1 MDSNEQLAR
10 ALDEINS
17 RDPFSVLV
25 EEGRSPEEL
34 KKSIK
39 TALKPHFENPQIVE
53 DWYPYL
59 VSEYINLSFISS
71 DADAQEAFEGVKLTY
86 RNSRSADSERCFETC
101 GRFEKDT
108 ISSLSQMWS
117 HMYLEHDKADLP
129 LTEFRQEAFKN
140 IGDLIEGT
148 LKPFLQELLLQN
160 RFARGKVSTYDDV
173 RDLRLGNITQELI
186 DTTSFRGAF
195 KPGSWNLRL
204 NDWRNIAHHHTS
216 RVEGKEIIGEY
227 DVGSNTKEIRLSRQ
241 DLTDV
246 LYKIALIFKAIRT
259 ARTLFVFDNRDE
271 IRPHI
276 VDEVEGRSDMNVL
289 AIAMAISPEG
299 FELADIKVG
308 GSSAKAVIRERTDQ
322 PVQERMIHASQFVY
336 PVWEHF
342 RKEVIQIEYQ
352 DREGNL
358 VLTSEVSGEACK
370 SVAEGDVPFSD
381 LAEEADLV
389 YHEQ

>member
-1 MDSNEQLAR
+1 MNSNEQLVR

-25 EEGRSPEEL
+25 EEGHSPEEL

-39 TALKPHFENPQIVE
+39 TALKPHLENPHLVE

-59 VSEYINLSFISS
+59 VSEYINLSFIRS
-71 DADAQEAFEGVKLTY
+71 DTDAQEAFEDVKQTY
-86 RNSRSADSERCFETC
+86 IKSRSTDSERCFETC

-117 HMYLEHDKADLP
+117 HMYLEHDKANLP
-129 LTEFRQEAFKN
+129 LMEFRQEAFKN
-140 IGDLIEGT
+140 IGNLIEGT

-160 RFARGKVSTYDDV
+160 RFARGKVSTYDEA
-173 RDLRLGNITQELI
+173 RSLRLGNITQELI

-195 KPGSWNLRL
+195 KPGPWNLRL
-204 NDWRNIAHHHTS
+204 SDWRNIAHHHTS
-216 RVEGKEIIGEY
+216 RVEGKEIVAAY
-227 DVGSNTKEIRLSRQ
+227 NVGSNTKEVRLSRQ
-241 DLTDV
+241 ELTEV
-246 LYKIALIFKAIRT
+246 LYKVAIIFKAIRT
-259 ARTLFVFDNRDE
+259 ARTLFVFDNKDD
-271 IRPHI
+271 ITPHI
-276 VDEVEGRSDMNVL
+276 VGELKGRLDMNVL

-308 GSSAKAVIRERTDQ
+308 DSNAKAVIRERTDQ
-322 PVQERMIHASQFVY
+322 PVQQRMIHASQFVY

-370 SVAEGDVPFSD
+370 SVAEGNISFSD

-389 YHEQ
+389 YHGQ